1 MYLDIQ
7 AIVAG
12 YNSRIVL
19 RDVTLR
25 AEGGAV
31 LGIVGANGAGKSTL
45 LRVISGTVP
54 ARAGSVQ
61 LCAAKKIHDLLRIS
75 TRERAQ
81 HVAVVPQGARL
92 PDAFTAIEVVL
103 LGRTP
108 YLPLLARESKND
120 QRIAEWAMTQT
131 DTLAFMDQRVGELSG
146 GEQQRVLLARA
157 LAQEPQVLLLDEAT
171 AHLDFKH
178 QAELLGRVRR
188 LARERGIV
196 VVAALHDLNL
206 AALYA
211 DRLALMQQG
220 RIIAQGLVA
229 EVLTPALLERAYDV
243 PVVVTQH
250 PVHHTPLVALSGIE
264 QGSEDFVETL
274 PPRNPQTPRL

>member
-1 MYLDIQ
+1 MYLEIRDV
-7 AIVAG
+7 AAG
-12 YNSRIVL
+12 YGARLVL

-25 AEGGAV
+25 AEGGAL

-54 ARAGSVQ
+54 ARAGSVR
-61 LCAAKKIHDLLRIS
+61 LCATQSTYDLLRVS
-75 TRERAQ
+75 VRERAQ
-81 HVAVVPQGARL
+81 HVAVVPQGAHL
-92 PDAFTAIEVVL
+92 PEAFTAIEVVL

-120 QRIAEWAMTQT
+120 QRIAEWAMAQT
-131 DTLAFMDQRVGELSG
+131 DTLAFMDRRVGELSG

-157 LAQEPQVLLLDEAT
+157 LAQQPQALLLDEAT

-211 DRLALMQQG
+211 DRLALMHQG
-220 RIIAQGLVA
+220 RIIAQGPVA
-229 EVLTPALLERAYDV
+229 EVLT
-243 PVVVTQH
+243 
-250 PVHHTPLVALSGIE
+250 
-264 QGSEDFVETL
+264 
-274 PPRNPQTPRL
+274 